1 MKRTIDD
8 LPMVKASTLRAHGY
22 IGPETKTTL
31 IRFDDSGVEYQVGVT
46 AKPLPCGA
54 VWSLFIC
61 PRCHGRAQRLR
72 LLDGRP
78 ACGACVRASGLI
90 YRSQSVRTE
99 KRHLVTAPARIAL
112 LHRDTPLRVNS
123 RPSRVATGGRTSS
136 SRCGDRG
143 SSLASMASIAPRI
156 KDFNHGAAG
165 QARSRIRRASGC

>member
-8 LPMVKASTLRAHGY
+8 LPLVKTSTLRAHGY
-22 IGPETKTTL
+22 VGAETKTTL

-54 VWSLFIC
+54 AWSMFIC

-99 KRHLVTAPARIAL
+99 KRHLVTAPPRIAL
-112 LHRDTPLRVNS
+112 LRRDTPMRVNS
-123 RPSRVATGGRTSS
+123 RPNRVAERRVNAEIALRRSLIVARKHGV
-136 SRCGDRG
+136 DR
-143 SSLASMASIAPRI
+143 A
-156 KDFNHGAAG
+156 KDQGL
-165 QARSRIRRASGC
+165 